1 MKDQIKK
8 ILSSEFEIELFESAI
23 HNLNDKENRLRYNN
37 FAYSIRE
44 LSRHFLHRLAPEDNV
59 IVCDWFK
66 VETDNGKPTRT
77 QRIKYAIQGGINDE
91 ILNEFGF
98 DSEEL
103 NEEVKSIKKTIDSLN
118 KYTHINPESFN
129 LKDEE
134 LTEMSN
140 KVLTEFKIFAERIE
154 SYRDDLRH
162 FLDGKIEEH
171 LIDGVIS
178 NFYENVDMLAPHHSL
193 EHSEI
198 NEYHIIEINQNS
210 IIVEV
215 LGDIHFT
222 LEYGSRKER
231 QEGDGLDLHE
241 SFPFQ
246 TKIIYEINSDFPS
259 NKYKIEEFDVDTE
272 EWYGEEIDEEEIDK
286 MIDGEIENN
295 DNS

>member
-8 ILSSEFEIELFESAI
+8 ILSSEFEIELFGSAI
-23 HNLNDKENRLRYNN
+23 HNLNDKENKLRYNN

-59 IVCDWFK
+59 LACDWFK
-66 VETDNGKPTRT
+66 VETENGKITRT

-91 ILNEFGF
+91 ILNELGL

-134 LTEMSN
+134 VTEMSN

-162 FLDGKIEEH
+162 FLDGKIEKH
-171 LIDGVIS
+171 MIDGVIS
-178 NFYENVDMLAPHHSL
+178 NFYENVDRLAPHHSL
-193 EHSEI
+193 EYSEI

-246 TKIIYEINSDFPS
+246 TKIIYEINCDFPS
-259 NKYKIEEFDVDTE
+259 DKYEIEEFDVDTE
-272 EWYGEEIDEEEIDK
+272 EWYGEEIDEEEINK
-286 MIDGEIENN
+286 MIDGEIDNN

>member
-23 HNLNDKENRLRYNN
+23 HNLNDKENKLRYNN

-44 LSRHFLHRLAPEDNV
+44 LSRHFLHRLAPEENV
-59 IVCDWFK
+59 IACDWFK
-66 VETDNGKPTRT
+66 VETENGKPTRT

-91 ILNEFGF
+91 ILNELGL

-103 NEEVKSIKKTIDSLN
+103 NEEVKSIKKTIDSLS

-134 LTEMSN
+134 VTEMSN
-140 KVLTEFKIFAERIE
+140 KVLSEFKIFAERIE

-171 LIDGVIS
+171 IIDGVIS
-178 NFYENVDMLAPHHSL
+178 NFYGNVDMLAPHHSL
-193 EHSEI
+193 EYSEI
-198 NEYHIIEINQNS
+198 SEYHIIEINQNS

-215 LGDIHFT
+215 HGEIHFT

-231 QEGDGLDLHE
+231 KEGDGLDLHE

-259 NKYKIEEFDVDTE
+259 DKYEIEEFDVDAE
-272 EWYGEEIDEEEIDK
+272 EWYGEEIDEEEINK
-286 MIDGEIENN
+286 MIDGEIDIN
-295 DNS
+295 

>member
-1 MKDQIKK
+1 MKEQIKK

-23 HNLNDKENRLRYNN
+23 YNLNDKKNKLRYNN

-44 LSRHFLHRLAPEDNV
+44 LSRHFLHRLAPDENV
-59 IVCDWFK
+59 KESNWFTIQTENK
-66 VETDNGKPTRT
+66 KPTRT

-91 ILNEFGF
+91 ILNELGF

-103 NEEVKSIKKTIDSLN
+103 NEEIKSIKKTIDSLS
-118 KYTHINPESFN
+118 KYTHINPKSFD
-129 LKDEE
+129 LKDDEI
-134 LTEMSN
+134 TEKSK
-140 KVLTEFKIFAERIE
+140 KVLSEFRIFAERIE
-154 SYRDDLRH
+154 AYRDDLRH

-171 LIDGVIS
+171 MIDGVIS

-193 EHSEI
+193 EYSEI
-198 NEYHIIEINQNS
+198 SEYHIIEINQNS

-231 QEGDGLDLHE
+231 REGDGLDLHE

-246 TKIIYEINSDFPS
+246 TKIFYEINSDFPS
-259 NKYKIEEFDVDTE
+259 NKYEIEEFDVDTQ
-272 EWYGEEIDEEEIDK
+272 EWYGDVTDEDLDKMIDEEIDK
-286 MIDGEIENN
+286 KNN
-295 DNS
+295 S